1 MTIYLACQMC
11 RRVLPYQPDAVPH
24 HCELCGSDQVEQLTD
39 AELRVR
45 FGQDRPREGREQ
57 PDEA

>member
-1 MTIYLACQMC
+1 M
-11 RRVLPYQPDAVPH
+11 PH